1 MGTDVGWRLNSER
14 WDPQEI
20 NSYQRAIQTM
30 AEDILLLRKQAIV
43 LKAENCAL
51 RSHLTQEEMEEE
63 QDNANKTQKL
73 GEGIKATKGFRV
85 PA

>member
-1 MGTDVGWRLNSER
+1 
-14 WDPQEI
+14 
-20 NSYQRAIQTM
+20 M

-43 LKAENCAL
+43 LKAENRAL

-63 QDNANKTQKL
+63 QDNADKIQKL
-73 GEGIKATKGFRV
+73 GEGIKVTKGFRV